1 MGLRG
6 PYTLHTKGMSPEQAR
21 RWFEANPG
29 HRVSN
34 WAESDL
40 GPDIKVPMGKIHKH
54 CTRGR
59 WEDLEVRGREWYHQ
73 GHLTRSIG

>member
-1 MGLRG
+1 MRG
-6 PYTLHTKGMSPEQAR
+6 PYKLATKGMTSVQAAK
-21 RWFEANPG
+21 WFADNPG
-29 HRVSN
+29 K
-34 WAESDL
+34 AAPFGDL